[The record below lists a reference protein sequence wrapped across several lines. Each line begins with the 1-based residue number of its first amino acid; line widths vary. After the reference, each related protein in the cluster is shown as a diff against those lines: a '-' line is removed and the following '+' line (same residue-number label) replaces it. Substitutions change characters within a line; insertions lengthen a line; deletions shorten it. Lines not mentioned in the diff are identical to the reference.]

1 MATTSVVTAADLV
14 LGDRLHLWGD
24 MVWRLIGGLESDAFG
39 DDNFHGAIEHG
50 EIGHSKLCKLAVTKH
65 RVVRTPGL
73 IRQSDRGFLKI
84 VVQLRGHACFEQNGR
99 RVWLAPGEWSV
110 YDTTRAYSVLNPG
123 DVEQLVLMVPKD
135 EMDLNR
141 GPQRLP
147 LEDLMVQR
155 FSGRRG
161 ISRLAC
167 ETALRTFERMATGAP
182 LPEDTAGRMADL
194 VMQSLLERNGQH
206 TALSLRT
213 ALRDRAAAYITRN
226 LADPGLSVSGIA
238 SALNCSK
245 RHLHNAFAGEADSVG
260 AHLLNRRLEACR
272 AELEGMAHAHRS
284 IAEIAL
290 SWGFNNTAHFSR
302 VFRDRYGRSP
312 RQHRADAGAAT
323 VSPVALA

>member
-1 MATTSVVTAADLV
+1 MATSSVVTAADLA

-39 DDNFHGAIEHG
+39 DENFHGAIEHG

-73 IRQSDRGFLKI
+73 IRHSERGFLKV
-84 VVQLRGHACFEQNGR
+84 VVQLSGNACFEQNGR

-110 YDTTRAYSVLNPG
+110 YDTTRAYSVHNPG

-135 EMDLNR
+135 ELDCR
-141 GPQRLP
+141 RLP

-167 ETALRTFERMATGAP
+167 ETALAAFDSMAAPAP
-182 LPEDTAGRMADL
+182 LAGGLTADTADRLADL
-194 VMQSLLERNGQH
+194 LLQSLLERNGQD
-206 TALSLRT
+206 TSLSLRT
-213 ALRDRAAAYITRN
+213 ALRDRADAYIRRN
-226 LADPGLSVSGIA
+226 LADPALSVAGIA
-238 SALNCSK
+238 AALNCSK
-245 RHLHNAFAGEADSVG
+245 RHLHNAFASEADSVG
-260 AHLLNRRLEACR
+260 AHLLNRCLEACR
-272 AELEGMAHAHRS
+272 RDLEDARGKRRS

-290 SWGFNNTAHFSR
+290 SWGFNNAAHFSR
-302 VFRDRYGRSP
+302 VFRDRYGHAPRDYRAASESP
-312 RQHRADAGAAT
+312 LMA
-323 VSPVALA
+323 